1 MGVPVLLVLDF
12 CLWNLCLARLGRRVD
27 NIMEG
32 SEAIARSEAREETAA
47 GGKGASRILS
57 AKTLQHGHVDTGKIY
72 AMRLLDIYVGLHICN
87 SIKSVVS
94 SKDLRTGVIFC
105 PNTGRFMERV
115 LSGSILALCAV
126 FSRCA

>member
-1 MGVPVLLVLDF
+1 
-12 CLWNLCLARLGRRVD
+12 
-27 NIMEG
+27 
-32 SEAIARSEAREETAA
+32 
-47 GGKGASRILS
+47 
-57 AKTLQHGHVDTGKIY
+57 
-72 AMRLLDIYVGLHICN
+72 MRLLDIYVGLHICN

-126 FSRCA
+126 FSRCDVAMWLFVLWSWSRVEGAIVSNGPGK